1 MPQESQWREKE
12 KNQNY
17 THSRTNN
24 TSRLRKR
31 IKKRVHN
38 MQPTGDKN
46 NHDRTFSDVTGC
58 TTRTVTKE
66 NDVFPQLKMLF

>member
-46 NHDRTFSDVTGC
+46 NHDRTFSDVRVWSKLQRVIEG
-58 TTRTVTKE
+58 
-66 NDVFPQLKMLF
+66 NM